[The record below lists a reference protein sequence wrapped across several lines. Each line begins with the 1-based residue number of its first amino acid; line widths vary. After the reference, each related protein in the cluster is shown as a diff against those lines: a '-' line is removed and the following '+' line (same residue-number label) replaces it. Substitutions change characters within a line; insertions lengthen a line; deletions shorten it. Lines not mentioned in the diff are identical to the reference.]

1 MNLWTRLFRRRGL
14 TFEIEE
20 WRAAWA
26 RAAGD
31 PNTDADTLSH
41 LRARLDQL
49 SNDDLEVE
57 REMLD
62 GLEQA
67 LALTS
72 SIRDRG
78 LPALATGHRVV
89 GTDTCHFVAPASMPD
104 DAAQPS
110 GRLLLTSGRA
120 IFVGGGR
127 GLTVPWHA
135 LTRPTQ
141 ADRDLVLIRLDG
153 SALYRFRC
161 NSYGDALCA
170 AITAR
175 HLVRR

>member
-1 MNLWTRLFRRRGL
+1 VS
-14 TFEIEE
+14 E
-20 WRAAWA
+20 
-26 RAAGD
+26 
-31 PNTDADTLSH
+31 

-49 SNDDLEVE
+49 PDDDLEIE
-57 REMLD
+57 REMLE

-72 SIRDRG
+72 SIKDGR
-78 LPALATGHRVV
+78 LPALVTGHRVV
-89 GTDTCHFVAPASMPD
+89 GTDTCHFSAPASMPD
-104 DAAQPS
+104 IAAQPS
-110 GRLLLTSGRA
+110 GRLLLTSARA

-127 GLTVPWHA
+127 GLTVPWHS
-135 LTRPTQ
+135 LTRPTH
-141 ADRDLVLIRLDG
+141 AERDLVLIRVDG

-170 AITAR
+170 AITAQ